1 MFEIFFNL
9 PCCWDGE
16 LIWTKVSFQ
25 NFNILLNWNVSLGWS
40 AAVEMLIEYSRLR
53 TVNFNEQ
60 VTGWVK
66 KHSARS
72 SNGLIPQ
79 ICVKWALNLPGLTL
93 ADSLIESEIRSQHN
107 WHFPLKQPIHSD
119 RKLSFTTIQ
128 GVDKERSH
136 QFSAIVWTETSN
148 KASKC
153 IFTENVDHHIRV
165 PSAG

>member
-16 LIWTKVSFQ
+16 LIWTGVSFQ
-25 NFNILLNWNVSLGWS
+25 NFNIVLNWNVSFGWS
-40 AAVEMLIEYSRLR
+40 AAVEMLIEYSGLR

-66 KHSARS
+66 KTLGQKQGWIDS
-72 SNGLIPQ
+72 Q

-128 GVDKERSH
+128 GVDKKRSH
-136 QFSAIVWTETSN
+136 QFSAIVWTEPSN
-148 KASKC
+148 
-153 IFTENVDHHIRV
+153 
-165 PSAG
+165 